1 MSKTIITVLATIFF
15 IALGF
20 VVTVLIM
27 GSIHDLSFV
36 EEIESWFNN
45 SETIESTIDIGTESI
60 VNFLR
65 M

>member
-15 IALGF
+15 IVLGF

-65 M
+65 I